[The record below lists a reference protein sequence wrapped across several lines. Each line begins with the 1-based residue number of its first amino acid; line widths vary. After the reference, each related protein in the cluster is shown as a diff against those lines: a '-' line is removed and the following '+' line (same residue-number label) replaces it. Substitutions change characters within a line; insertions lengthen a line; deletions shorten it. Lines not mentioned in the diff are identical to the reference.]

1 MSQDEPRIRVRIVVS
16 GRVQGVFFR
25 ASARDQAE
33 RLGIGGFARNQPDGS
48 VLIEAEGPSGAVERF
63 REWCTIGP
71 TRANVQDID
80 VTPIAIRGEREFTV
94 G

>member
-1 MSQDEPRIRVRIVVS
+1 MSEDEPRVRVRIIVS

-25 ASARDQAE
+25 ASARDEAR

-48 VLIEAEGPSGAVERF
+48 VLIEAEGPSRAVARF
-63 REWCTIGP
+63 REWCAVGP
-71 TRANVQDID
+71 PRANVEDID